1 MELTTFELIDKL
13 IEKPKEEILYA
24 LFKLM
29 CKEKLRFYDLNRAY
43 VKYLEAMKKDTTNQ
57 LIEAETCVL
66 EIFHNKKTK
75 DSTKEVDYKHT
86 QRSLYLINKS
96 KRFNTDKL
104 NEKYEYNE
112 EFARQMSWYERE
124 RDLMNI

>member
-29 CKEKLRFYDLNRAY
+29 CKEKLRFDDLNRAY
-43 VKYLEAMKKDTTNQ
+43 VKYLEAMKKDMTNQ

-66 EIFHNKKTK
+66 ESFHNKKTK
-75 DSTKEVDYKHT
+75 DSMKEVDYKHT